1 MKFSEKWLREFVNPK
16 VDTETLM
23 HQLTMAGLEVD
34 GIETACPE
42 FRGLVVAEVKT
53 VSKHPDAD
61 KLQICEVDC
70 GDKNLLTI
78 VCGAANVRQ
87 GMRTV
92 LAKIGASLPGVDELK
107 AVSLKGVTSSGML
120 CSAKEIG
127 LSDEHDGIMDL
138 SIEEPIGMQL
148 TEVIESNDNIIE
160 ISLTPNRGDCLSITG
175 IAREVAVFNQID
187 FSVPEVQINDI
198 NASTSR
204 SVKLSAVKACPK
216 YLGRVIENVDTAVKS
231 PLWLSEK
238 LRRSGIRSINI
249 VVDITNFVML
259 ELGQPMHA
267 FDNDV
272 LQGEIEV
279 RLSKSGEKIKLLDES
294 EIELKSDTLLITDES
309 GPLAMAGVMGG
320 FESAVTT
327 STQNIFLESAFFN
340 PKHISGEA
348 RQYGL
353 HTDSSHRFER
363 GVDPEL
369 QSKAIERATELVIA
383 MCGGQAGPIVKAL
396 SDDDLPKNTEVTL
409 RKPQIKRILGIEF
422 EEQFVTDTFTNLG
435 MQCKYSENQWFIVA
449 PSHRFDINIEVDLIE
464 ELARIYSYDA
474 IPISAPNNKLKMRV
488 PNDHHETLKRIRE
501 VLVNRDYHEVI
512 TYSFID
518 PKLNNLLNKKDNLLL
533 INPIAPELSEMRT
546 SLLPGLLNTLQY
558 NIKRQQERVRI
569 LSQVWFLIT
578 KKILNKNL
586 TLLV

>member
-1 MKFSEKWLREFVNPK
+1 MVLR
-16 VDTETLM
+16 
-23 HQLTMAGLEVD
+23 QLVLT
-34 GIETACPE
+34 

-327 STQNIFLESAFFN
+327 STQKYL
-340 PKHISGEA
+340 SGK
-348 RQYGL
+348 RL
-353 HTDSSHRFER
+353 F
-363 GVDPEL
+363 
-369 QSKAIERATELVIA
+369 QSKA
-383 MCGGQAGPIVKAL
+383 
-396 SDDDLPKNTEVTL
+396 
-409 RKPQIKRILGIEF
+409 
-422 EEQFVTDTFTNLG
+422 
-435 MQCKYSENQWFIVA
+435 Y
-449 PSHRFDINIEVDLIE
+449 
-464 ELARIYSYDA
+464 
-474 IPISAPNNKLKMRV
+474 
-488 PNDHHETLKRIRE
+488 
-501 VLVNRDYHEVI
+501 
-512 TYSFID
+512 
-518 PKLNNLLNKKDNLLL
+518 
-533 INPIAPELSEMRT
+533 
-546 SLLPGLLNTLQY
+546 
-558 NIKRQQERVRI
+558 
-569 LSQVWFLIT
+569 
-578 KKILNKNL
+578 
-586 TLLV
+586 